1 MMSGA
6 AATTPY
12 SMQNA
17 ENLIS
22 RDMNDTMKR
31 LVKIELL
38 VEDILTLRQEM
49 VEFDRKRNYNRECLG
64 AFRRGEVQT
73 NSKLWMTIGSG
84 NDSQMFVKLPRKN
97 LVSMVEQEQVKLN
110 TLIEENRVKCKAK
123 VRELTQV
130 MGGAEEM
137 SRHMGDID
145 PYVLSLLIKEQTP
158 QKG

>member
-84 NDSQMFVKLPRKN
+84 NESQMFVKLPRKN
-97 LVSMVEQEQVKLN
+97 LVSMVE
-110 TLIEENRVKCKAK
+110 
-123 VRELTQV
+123 
-130 MGGAEEM
+130 
-137 SRHMGDID
+137 
-145 PYVLSLLIKEQTP
+145 
-158 QKG
+158 

>member
-6 AATTPY
+6 AATTPN

-84 NDSQMFVKLPRKN
+84 NESQMFVKLPRKN
-97 LVSMVEQEQVKLN
+97 LVSMVE
-110 TLIEENRVKCKAK
+110 
-123 VRELTQV
+123 
-130 MGGAEEM
+130 
-137 SRHMGDID
+137 
-145 PYVLSLLIKEQTP
+145 
-158 QKG
+158 

>member
-1 MMSGA
+1 MSGA
-6 AATTPY
+6 AATTPN

-84 NDSQMFVKLPRKN
+84 NESQMFVKLPRKN
-97 LVSMVEQEQVKLN
+97 LVSMVE
-110 TLIEENRVKCKAK
+110 
-123 VRELTQV
+123 
-130 MGGAEEM
+130 
-137 SRHMGDID
+137 
-145 PYVLSLLIKEQTP
+145 
-158 QKG
+158 

>member
-6 AATTPY
+6 AAATPSS
-12 SMQNA
+12 SMQYA

-31 LVKIELL
+31 LVKIERM

-97 LVSMVEQEQVKLN
+97 LVSM
-110 TLIEENRVKCKAK
+110 IE
-123 VRELTQV
+123 
-130 MGGAEEM
+130 
-137 SRHMGDID
+137 
-145 PYVLSLLIKEQTP
+145 
-158 QKG
+158 